1 MRLLVVGGGVA
12 GAATAL
18 AARRV
23 GLDVTVLE
31 RRPALDPDEGS
42 WITLAP
48 NGLDVLDRLGVLDPA
63 RAVGWSARTNRL
75 LASGGRV
82 LGEVPLGTPLADGS
96 VALTMK
102 RSALSALLVDAAVAA
117 GADLRLGA
125 SVESLEDGA
134 GGPAVV
140 LADGSR
146 LTGDVVVG
154 ADGVWSRVRRAVDP
168 RTPEPRYVGM
178 VNFGGVTAGT
188 GWNERLAPEAWQF
201 VFGRR
206 CFTGAFPLPNGRVV
220 WFVNEARPQV
230 TPQERAATSDEQ
242 WRAHLCD
249 LAAADAGPA
258 AELIAAG
265 RLELAGDN
273 THDLARVPRWHGRA
287 SVLVGDAVHAPSPS
301 SGQGAAMALED
312 AAVLVDLLRT
322 RGLDGLPAY
331 ETARRHRVE
340 GIVRAGARTT
350 SAKMPGPVGRVVRDG
365 ILRGLA
371 ASGVMAREVLGTTA
385 HRLEA
390 HLLEPTRRAA
400 VRCVR
405 SDGPG

>member
-18 AARRV
+18 TARRV
-23 GLDVTVLE
+23 GLEVTMVE
-31 RRPALDPDEGS
+31 RRPALDPDAGS
-42 WITLAP
+42 WITVAP
-48 NGLDVLDRLGVLDPA
+48 NGLDVLERLGVLDAA

-82 LGEVPLGTPLADGS
+82 LGDVPLGTPLADGS

-125 SVESLEDGA
+125 SVGSVDDGA
-134 GGPAVV
+134 GGPSVV
-140 LADGSR
+140 LADGGR

-154 ADGVWSRVRRAVDP
+154 ADGVWSRVRRTLDAQAP
-168 RTPEPRYVGM
+168 APRYVGM
-178 VNFGGVTAGT
+178 VNFGGITAGT
-188 GWNERLAPEAWQF
+188 AWSERLAPEAWQF
-201 VFGRR
+201 TFGRR
-206 CFTGAFPLPNGRVV
+206 CFAGAFPLTDGRVV
-220 WFVNEARPQV
+220 WFVNEPRPQV
-230 TPQERAATSDEQ
+230 TREEREATTDAQ
-242 WRAHLCD
+242 WRAHLCE
-249 LAAADAGPA
+249 LASADAGPA
-258 AELIAAG
+258 AELIDAG

-287 SVLVGDAVHAPSPS
+287 TVLVGDAVHAPSPS

-312 AAVLVDLLRT
+312 AAVLVGLLRA
-322 RGLDGLPAY
+322 RGLDWLPAY
-331 ETARRHRVE
+331 EAARRRRVE

-365 ILRGLA
+365 VLRGLA

-385 HRLEA
+385 HRLGA
-390 HLLEPTRRAA
+390 HLLEPA
-400 VRCVR
+400 
-405 SDGPG
+405 P